1 MFGGG
6 GGLRCVAL
14 TSMSRRLLNRWY
26 DTRGGEG
33 NAALHRCEER
43 RMFRFLKM
51 SRRML
56 GRAGLNVTTKGILL
70 DSFFIYVSRNL
81 INGIPRTF
89 FKFFFNKTALIPL
102 SIKCL
107 ASALECMLKNS
118 SVEFNR

>member
-1 MFGGG
+1 MVPSVIKGHGLHLFLSQWKAPGVLG

-14 TSMSRRLLNRWY
+14 TSMSRRSLNRRY

-43 RMFRFLKM
+43 RMFRFLEM

-70 DSFFIYVSRNL
+70 DSSFIYVSRNL
-81 INGIPRTF
+81 INGIPCTF
-89 FKFFFNKTALIPL
+89 FNPSLI
-102 SIKCL
+102 K
-107 ASALECMLKNS
+107 
-118 SVEFNR
+118 RR